1 MKRRT
6 VKALVCAAIMAVSL
20 SATACGAS
28 KEAANTSA
36 EEEAPVEEEAP
47 AEEEAPVEE
56 EAPAEE
62 EAPVEEAS
70 AEEESSS
77 QKTLEDFLKED
88 PTAEKQLQEQAAA
101 QGDDQMDMS
110 IEIKGNE
117 VMCVATFK
125 EDVELPEGTAD
136 TLSATLEQMGS
147 AFSGLAG
154 TLDDMIGAEKGTVSY
169 GVRYCDASGDVLA
182 EASFR
187 AE

>member
-1 MKRRT
+1 MMKRRT

-28 KEAANTSA
+28 KEAANTAA
-36 EEEAPVEEEAP
+36 EEEAPVGEEAPVEEEAP
-47 AEEEAPVEE
+47 AEEEAPVE
-56 EAPAEE
+56 
-62 EAPVEEAS
+62 EEAS

-117 VMCVATFK
+117 VICVATFK

>member
-1 MKRRT
+1 MMKRRT

-28 KEAANTSA
+28 KEAANTAA
-36 EEEAPVEEEAP
+36 EEEAPVGEEAPVEEEAP
-47 AEEEAPVEE
+47 
-56 EAPAEE
+56 
-62 EAPVEEAS
+62 

-117 VMCVATFK
+117 VICVATFK

>member
-6 VKALVCAAIMAVSL
+6 VKTLVCAAIMAVSL

-28 KEAANTSA
+28 KEAANTAA

-47 AEEEAPVEE
+47 AEEEAPVE
-56 EAPAEE
+56 
-62 EAPVEEAS
+62 EEAS

-117 VMCVATFK
+117 VICVATFK